1 MNATYGGLLAAAA
14 DAVADANLAVG
25 HRRFDSQLDAAQALV
40 DYRGL
45 LDALAGH
52 TWVLLTPE
60 QAAGV
65 RASQGPH
72 RVEVGAIAM
81 AEAIDTLAG
90 TGRPHPALHTEPVT
104 SWARAA
110 RCLTGQRGNG
120 SMACSTAPTR
130 RLSADS
136 FSCWSPLA
144 SPRSLLSSGAALPA
158 DPPSVISIALGLP
171 GAFFEWAHQPLPA
184 VQPTRSEATGVDV

>member
-25 HRRFDSQLDAAQALV
+25 RRRFDSQLDAAQALV
-40 DYRGL
+40 DYHGL

-72 RVEVGAIAM
+72 RVEVAAIAM
-81 AEAIDTLAG
+81 AEAIGTLAG
-90 TGRPHPALHTEPVT
+90 TGRPHPGMRTEPVT

-110 RCLTGQRGNG
+110 RCLRAAGD
-120 SMACSTAPTR
+120 
-130 RLSADS
+130 L
-136 FSCWSPLA
+136 LA
-144 SPRSLLSSGAALPA
+144 THHNPGHGPRSPDADILDDPDVRAGALSRLGHLTITLLDAEDTLALRALQTGLHPA
-158 DPPSVISIALGLP
+158 TVQGRHVPPPRA
-171 GAFFEWAHQPLPA
+171 
-184 VQPTRSEATGVDV
+184 R